1 MKSKLKISL
10 QLGFACICLSA
21 FCASYAQE
29 QARVLSSTPVVKQ
42 FYAPQQVC
50 GTSQVG
56 VVEPKSGAG
65 AALGAVAGGLIG
77 STMGGGAAGQAA
89 STAIGMIGGA
99 MVGNSMEA
107 SRVDTQNVTTCSTQN
122 TLQSVTVYQVVY
134 EFGGKQYNAE
144 MQNDPGQFVT
154 IQINPIAQG
163 QIPPVGSVPPPGSAP
178 NGAPNGAPTIAS
190 TIIAPAPAY
199 VAAPYPYPYP
209 YAYPYPYS
217 YGYAPPFSI
226 GLGFYGGCCWHH
238 RRR

>member
-1 MKSKLKISL
+1 MKSKLKISH

-21 FCASYAQE
+21 FCASYAQQ
-29 QARVLSSTPVVKQ
+29 QARVVSSTPIVKQ
-42 FYAPQQVC
+42 FYTPQQVC

-77 STMGGGAAGQAA
+77 STMGGGAGQAA

-99 MVGNSMEA
+99 VVGNNMEA
-107 SRVDTQNVTTCSTQN
+107 SRVDTQNVTTCTTQN

-163 QIPPVGSVPPPGSAP
+163 QMPLVGSAPPPGSAP
-178 NGAPNGAPTIAS
+178 IGAPTIAS
-190 TIIAPAPAY
+190 TIIAPTSAY
-199 VAAPYPYPYP
+199 VGAPYPYAYP
-209 YAYPYPYS
+209 YAYPYPYP
-217 YGYAPPFSI
+217 YGYAPPLSI

-238 RRR
+238 RR

>member
-21 FCASYAQE
+21 FFASYAQE
-29 QARVLSSTPVVKQ
+29 QARVVSSTPIVKQ
-42 FYAPQQVC
+42 FYTPQQVC

-77 STMGGGAAGQAA
+77 STMGGGAGQAA

-99 MVGNSMEA
+99 VVGNNMEA
-107 SRVDTQNVTTCSTQN
+107 SRVDTQNVTTCTTQN

-163 QIPPVGSVPPPGSAP
+163 QMPPVGSAPPPGSAP
-178 NGAPNGAPTIAS
+178 IGAPTIAS
-190 TIIAPAPAY
+190 TIIAPTPAY
-199 VAAPYPYPYP
+199 VGAPYPYAYP
-209 YAYPYPYS
+209 YAYPYPYP
-217 YGYAPPFSI
+217 YGYAPPLSI
-226 GLGFYGGCCWHH
+226 GLGFYGGCCWYH

>member
-1 MKSKLKISL
+1 MKSKLKISH

-21 FCASYAQE
+21 FCASYAQQ
-29 QARVLSSTPVVKQ
+29 QARVVSSTPIVKQ
-42 FYAPQQVC
+42 FYTPQQVC

-77 STMGGGAAGQAA
+77 STMGGGAGQAA

-99 MVGNSMEA
+99 VVGNNMEA
-107 SRVDTQNVTTCSTQN
+107 SRVDTQNVTTCTTQN

-163 QIPPVGSVPPPGSAP
+163 QMPPVGSAPPPGSAP
-178 NGAPNGAPTIAS
+178 IGAPTIAS
-190 TIIAPAPAY
+190 TIIAPTSAY
-199 VAAPYPYPYP
+199 VGAPYPYAYP
-209 YAYPYPYS
+209 YAYPYPYP
-217 YGYAPPFSI
+217 YGYAPPLSI

-238 RRR
+238 RR

>member
-1 MKSKLKISL
+1 MKSKLKISH

-29 QARVLSSTPVVKQ
+29 QARVVSSTPIVKQ
-42 FYAPQQVC
+42 FYTPQQVC

-77 STMGGGAAGQAA
+77 STMGGGAGQAA

-99 MVGNSMEA
+99 VVGNNMEA
-107 SRVDTQNVTTCSTQN
+107 SRVDTQNVTTCTTQN

-163 QIPPVGSVPPPGSAP
+163 QMPLVGSAPPPGSAP
-178 NGAPNGAPTIAS
+178 IGAPTIAS
-190 TIIAPAPAY
+190 TIIAPTSAY
-199 VAAPYPYPYP
+199 VGAPYPYAYP
-209 YAYPYPYS
+209 YAYPYPYP
-217 YGYAPPFSI
+217 YGYAPPLSI

-238 RRR
+238 RR

>member
-29 QARVLSSTPVVKQ
+29 QARVVSSTPIVKQ
-42 FYAPQQVC
+42 FYTPQQVC

-77 STMGGGAAGQAA
+77 STMGGGAGQAA

-99 MVGNSMEA
+99 VVGNNMEA
-107 SRVDTQNVTTCSTQN
+107 SRVDTQNVTTCTTQN

-163 QIPPVGSVPPPGSAP
+163 QMPPVGSAPPSGSAP
-178 NGAPNGAPTIAS
+178 IGAPTIAS
-190 TIIAPAPAY
+190 TIIAPTPAY
-199 VAAPYPYPYP
+199 VGAPYP
-209 YAYPYPYS
+209 YAYPYPYP
-217 YGYAPPFSI
+217 YGYAPPLSI
-226 GLGFYGGCCWHH
+226 GLGFYGGCCWYH